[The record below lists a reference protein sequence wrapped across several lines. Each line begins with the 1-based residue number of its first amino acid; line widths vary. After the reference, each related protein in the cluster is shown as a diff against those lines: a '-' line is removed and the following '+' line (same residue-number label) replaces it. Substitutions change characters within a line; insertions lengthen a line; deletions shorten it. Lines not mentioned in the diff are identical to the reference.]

1 MKKSFAIACSFAVLL
16 GCSLDD
22 GIDTIPP
29 PNFAVLGLWDL
40 TEVNVNPPQDLNEDG
55 TTSTNLL
62 NELDC
67 LSGELLI
74 NGDLQW
80 SLDQTEL
87 LITVITNDQFG
98 ILCNGTNSSV
108 GLWFSDENE
117 VTFEDNPLFSSLQI
131 ENNQLVF
138 NSGEDLPGIQSF
150 VYVLRQ

>member
-1 MKKSFAIACSFAVLL
+1 MKKSLVIACCFIIFL
-16 GCSLDD
+16 GCNLDD
-22 GIDTIPP
+22 GTEGVAP
-29 PNFAVLGLWDL
+29 PNFDVLGLWDL

-55 TTSTNLL
+55 TASTNLL